1 MLVKKYLNKLSVV
14 YYNLKSIGKSF
25 FVPFVFVYIVII
37 MLSVCDK
44 LQGFDTYTCYKN
56 TYLKIQFFC
65 PFFAIWWA
73 VFGFREHIEGKCREI
88 LLVYKKSI
96 LSELLTVYFLYFI
109 NIPVLL
115 LLCYIL
121 LQFNYFAFLFIFFVQ
136 SFAFFSFA
144 VSLSVLIKN
153 IALPFIICIL
163 YEIFCMTANTE
174 LTAFINM
181 LSVNIPQDT
190 EGILYPYIFIFAGS
204 VILFVLSNLR
214 FKRL

>member
-44 LQGFDTYTCYKN
+44 LQGFDTYTCYEN

-121 LQFNYFAFLFIFFVQ
+121 LQFNYFGFLFIFFVQ

-144 VSLSVLIKN
+144 VSFSILIKN
-153 IALPFIICIL
+153 IALPFIVCIL
-163 YEIFCMTANTE
+163 YEIFCMTANAE
-174 LTAFINM
+174 FMVYINM
-181 LSVNIPQDT
+181 LSANIPQSL
-190 EGILYPYIFIFAGS
+190 ESILYPYIFIFAGS

>member
-44 LQGFDTYTCYKN
+44 LQGFDTYTCYEN

-121 LQFNYFAFLFIFFVQ
+121 LQFNYFGFLFIFFVQ

>member
-44 LQGFDTYTCYKN
+44 LQGFDTYTCYEN

-96 LSELLTVYFLYFI
+96 LSELLTVYFLY
-109 NIPVLL
+109 
-115 LLCYIL
+115 
-121 LQFNYFAFLFIFFVQ
+121 QG
-136 SFAFFSFA
+136 
-144 VSLSVLIKN
+144 
-153 IALPFIICIL
+153 LPPFHVH
-163 YEIFCMTANTE
+163 YTTE
-174 LTAFINM
+174 KA
-181 LSVNIPQDT
+181 
-190 EGILYPYIFIFAGS
+190 
-204 VILFVLSNLR
+204 R
-214 FKRL
+214 K

>member
-44 LQGFDTYTCYKN
+44 LQGFDTYTCYEN

-88 LLVYKKSI
+88 LLVYKKNI
-96 LSELLTVYFLYFI
+96 LLELLDVYGLYFI

-115 LLCYIL
+115 ILCNIL
-121 LQFNYFAFLFIFFVQ
+121 FQYNYFNFLFIFFVQ

>member
-44 LQGFDTYTCYKN
+44 LQGFDTYTCYEN

-96 LSELLTVYFLYFI
+96 LSELLTVYFLYVI

-121 LQFNYFAFLFIFFVQ
+121 LQFNYFGFLFIFFVQ

>member
-1 MLVKKYLNKLSVV
+1 MRIKKYLNGLSIIP
-14 YYNLKSIGKSF
+14 YNLKSIGKAF
-25 FVPFVFVYIVII
+25 FVPYAFIYLII
-37 MLSVCDK
+37 PLLAFCDI
-44 LQGFDTYTCYKN
+44 LQGFDTNFCYEN

-88 LLVYKKSI
+88 LLVYKKNI
-96 LSELLTVYFLYFI
+96 LLELLAVYGLYFI

-115 LLCYIL
+115 ILCNIL
-121 LQFNYFAFLFIFFVQ
+121 FQYNYFNFLFIFFVQ
-136 SFAFFSFA
+136 SFAFFSVA
-144 VSLSVLIKN
+144 VSFSILIKN
-153 IALPFIICIL
+153 IALPFIVCIL
-163 YEIFCMTANTE
+163 YEIFCMTANAE
-174 LTAFINM
+174 FMVYINM